1 MRCRQNEY
9 FPLSRLRCFQS
20 CSCSSWPPAAARPRA
35 LPPASTPAWA
45 SRPPRLRTPAL
56 CPARR
61 RTWSKTLGEKPD
73 IDIDS
78 WEYIIAGPG
87 HNIGSYAP
95 YTVTIENTAQYF
107 DERAITPL
115 LDFLNAARAA
125 GYTPYI
131 QTAYRSYS
139 TQNYLLNGRAS
150 QIAWPDYPTVEDYA
164 EAERYV
170 APPGESDHQT
180 GLGVD
185 ITDRY
190 YSSLD
195 SSKLD
200 QGFMAWLREHC
211 AEYGFILRY
220 PPAKESI
227 TGRSEPYHFR
237 YVGVEA
243 AEYIMENNLCL
254 EQFVALYE

>member
-1 MRCRQNEY
+1 MQTKRI
-9 FPLSRLRCFQS
+9 FSAFAFTLLSIL
-20 CSCSSWPPAAARPRA
+20 
-35 LPPASTPAWA
+35 LLLIVA
-45 SRPPRLRTPAL
+45 SRGSEVARFASGVDASLGQPA
-56 CPARR
+56 PAP
-61 RTWSKTLGEKPD
+61 TDAGVMPGAKEDVEQTLGEKPD

-200 QGFMAWLREHC
+200 QGFMTWLREHC

-227 TGRSEPYHFR
+227 TGRSELYHFR